1 MDKLEHR
8 SVLLEESIDGLNV
21 KKGGIYFDGTLGGGG
36 HSYSI
41 LSKSSPDGRLI
52 ATDLD
57 DYAIDRAKDRLSEF
71 NGRFEI
77 IKDNFKNFSKIKA
90 EKGIEGFDGI
100 ILDLG
105 ISSFQI
111 DDKSRGF
118 SYLSKEEV
126 LDMRMDKTATFS
138 ALDVVNGYSE
148 NELKRIIS
156 EYGEERFAFIIAKNI
171 VAERRKKAINTV
183 GELTDII
190 EKSIPKKFQI
200 SGHPAKKT
208 FQAIRIEVNGEL
220 DGLSEVI
227 YDMVRGLKKGGRIS
241 IITFHSLED
250 RIVKR
255 AFKDLETDCVCDKSL
270 PVCVCGRKKEIEIIT
285 PHPITATEYELSENP
300 RAKSAKLR
308 IAERII

>member
-1 MDKLEHR
+1 MDNLIHR
-8 SVLLEESIDGLNV
+8 SVLLQESIKGLNV
-21 KKGGIYFDGTLGGGG
+21 KSGGVYFDGTLGGGG
-36 HSYSI
+36 HSYEI
-41 LSKSSPDGRLI
+41 LAESSPDGRLI

-57 DYAIDRAKDRLSEF
+57 DYAIKRAEERLSGF

-77 IKDNFKNFSKIKA
+77 IKDNFKNFSQIKS
-90 EKGIEGFDGI
+90 EMKIEGFDGI

-118 SYLSKEEV
+118 SYLKKDEI
-126 LDMRMDKTATFS
+126 LDMRMDESSAFS

-156 EYGEERFAFIIAKNI
+156 DYGEERFAFSIAKNI
-171 VAERRKKAINTV
+171 VSERKKKEIKTV
-183 GELTDII
+183 GDLTEII
-190 EKSIPKKFQI
+190 EKSIPKKFQVG
-200 SGHPAKKT
+200 GHPAKKT

-220 DGLSEVI
+220 EGLADTV
-227 YDMVRGLKKGGRIS
+227 YDMARGLKKGGRIA

-255 AFKDLETDCVCDKSL
+255 VFKDLETDCVCDKSL

-285 PHPITATEYELSENP
+285 PHPVTATEEELKENP